1 MATPLLCTLRSASP
15 SQRATATSMAASL
28 GLERPA
34 DDSLSPAQRLIAAA
48 RANAQGVSP
57 AVIAVVRANS
67 WGKKGA
73 RLTTAF
79 MDNPGRELRREIF
92 RHLNL
97 WGTRANVQFVESA
110 LDPMVRIDRRTGREW
125 GGYWSYVG
133 TEILGIPADEPT
145 MNFEGFTMS
154 TPLSEF
160 RRVVCH
166 EAGHT
171 LGFPHEHMRRTFVRR
186 IDPQKAYAHF
196 LASDGWSQQDVDDQV
211 LTPLDG
217 RTLLGTP
224 SDQTSIMCYQLP
236 GSIMRD
242 GKPIL
247 GGTRINESDY
257 RFAASI
263 YPLPPLPPGQSRPR
277 RKSKKA
283 TTRKS
288 GRRASAKKK
297 TTKGGAKKGVAKR
310 RTSTKNAAKRTT
322 KRSTKRTTK
331 RFTKPRRT

>member
-1 MATPLLCTLRSASP
+1 
-15 SQRATATSMAASL
+15 
-28 GLERPA
+28 
-34 DDSLSPAQRLIAAA
+34 
-48 RANAQGVSP
+48 
-57 AVIAVVRANS
+57 VR
-67 WGKKGA
+67 
-73 RLTTAF
+73 
-79 MDNPGRELRREIF
+79 
-92 RHLNL
+92 
-97 WGTRANVQFVESA
+97 FVESS

-171 LGFPHEHMRRTFVRR
+171 LGFPHEHMRRAFVRR
-186 IDPQKAYAHF
+186 IDPEKAYAHF
-196 LASDGWSQQDVDDQV
+196 LATDGWSQQDVDDQV

-247 GGTRINESDY
+247 GGTRINASDY

-263 YPLPPLPPGQSRPR
+263 YPPPPPPPGRSRPR
-277 RKSKKA
+277 RTSKKA
-283 TTRKS
+283 TTQKA
-288 GRRASAKKK
+288 GRRATAAKK
-297 TTKGGAKKGVAKR
+297 TAKGGGPKKRVAKT
-310 RTSTKNAAKRTT
+310 RTSTRSTTKSAAKRTP
-322 KRSTKRTTK
+322 KRTTKRTTK
-331 RFTKPRRT
+331 RITKPRRT